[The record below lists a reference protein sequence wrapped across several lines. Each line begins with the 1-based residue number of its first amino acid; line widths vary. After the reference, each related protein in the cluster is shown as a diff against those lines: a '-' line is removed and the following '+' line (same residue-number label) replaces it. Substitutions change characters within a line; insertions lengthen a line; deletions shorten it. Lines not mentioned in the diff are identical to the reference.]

1 MQQTETYKLNLIE
14 KTDTFSPDALNE
26 NARKVENA
34 LSAATAHTD
43 AGDRAEA
50 SARASADAALA
61 QRVTAL
67 EAHKMVVGTYTG
79 NGSTTD
85 GQTINLGFTPAA
97 VLLCNYNTQNFHML
111 TEENYVAGSSTSGI
125 IYYTRIVE
133 GGFWTRTGSPFG
145 IWNAQGAKYH
155 FIALV

>member
-1 MQQTETYKLNLIE
+1 MQQTAKYKLNLIE
-14 KTDTFSPDALNE
+14 KSDTFSPDPLNQ
-26 NARKVENA
+26 NTQKVENA
-34 LSAATAHTD
+34 LSAATAHAD
-43 AGDRAEA
+43 AGDKAEA
-50 SARASADAALA
+50 AARAALA

-111 TEENYVAGSSTSGI
+111 TEENYVAGSSLGTI
-125 IYYTRIVE
+125 LYYTRIVE
-133 GGFWTRTGSPFG
+133 GGFWTKTGSPYG
-145 IWNAQGAKYH
+145 IWNAQNAKYH

>member
-1 MQQTETYKLNLIE
+1 MQQTAKYKLNLIE
-14 KTDTFSPDALNE
+14 KSDTFSPDPLNQ
-26 NARKVENA
+26 NTQKVENA
-34 LSAATAHTD
+34 LSAATAHAD
-43 AGDRAEA
+43 AGDKAEA
-50 SARASADAALA
+50 AARAALA

-97 VLLCNYNTQNFHML
+97 VLLCTYATGKFHML
-111 TEENYVAGSSTSGI
+111 TEENPIIVNSMGTILHYVE
-125 IYYTRIVE
+125 IVE
-133 GGFWTRTGSPFG
+133 GGFWTRTGDPFG
-145 IWNAQGAKYH
+145 IWNAKDAKYH